1 MERTKRS
8 TFNIIYGF
16 INKIIT
22 VLMPFILRT
31 VLIKVLSESYLGLSS
46 LFTSILQ
53 VLSLAELGLG
63 STVIFAM
70 YKPVEENDIPTI
82 CAYLYF
88 YRRFFHIIGLIM
100 LAIGLAIMPF
110 IGFFIK
116 GTYPADINLYI
127 LYAIYLFNT
136 VIGYFCVAYKCAIFS
151 AYQRNDIISNISTI
165 ITFIQYVIQI
175 IVLILFKNYYAYII
189 FMPLATLAN
198 NMMCG
203 VIAKRK
209 YPNLV
214 CYGELTQNQK
224 SILFSKVKGM
234 IGHKIG
240 GVVVN
245 SLDTIVVSAFLG
257 LTTTAIYGN
266 YYYIIA
272 ALNGFV
278 NVVYVA
284 ILASVGSFIVTAK
297 SKDEIYGLFKKVHF
311 LFLWIVGLFTVCLF
325 CLYQHFMY
333 IWVGE
338 KLMFSFGIMLVFCI
352 YFYTWQFR
360 MAGLLFKDAAGMW
373 IEDFWKPYIGII
385 VNLVTNIILV
395 QFIGV
400 YGVLISTIIVMIV
413 IYFPWET
420 HVLFSKL
427 FNRSSGE
434 YIGYTIYFI
443 VVTMITMCVT
453 YLLCKLLPIY
463 GIYWFII
470 KVALCLVCCNLIFLI
485 IFHKTK
491 EFKNLQKRVLTLL
504 HKMG

>member
-22 VLMPFILRT
+22 LLMPFILRT
-31 VLIKVLSESYLGLSS
+31 ALIKVLGESYLGLSS

-53 VLSLAELGLG
+53 VLSLADLGL
-63 STVIFAM
+63 SSAVVFSM
-70 YKPVEENDIPTI
+70 YKPVEENDISTV

-88 YRRFFHIIGLIM
+88 YRRFFHIIGIIM
-100 LAIGLAIMPF
+100 LIIGLSIMPF
-110 IGFFIK
+110 IGFFIN
-116 GTYPADINLYI
+116 GTYPADINLYV

-151 AYQRNDIISNISTI
+151 AYQRNDIISNVSTV
-165 ITFIQYVIQI
+165 ITLIQYVVQI
-175 IVLILFKNYYAYII
+175 TVLIICKNYYAYIV

-198 NMMCG
+198 NLMYG

-209 YPNLV
+209 YPNLI
-214 CYGELTQNQK
+214 CYGELTQEQK
-224 SILFSKVKGM
+224 SVLFSKVKGM

-245 SLDTIVVSAFLG
+245 SLDTIVISAFFG
-257 LTTTAIYGN
+257 LTITAVYGN
-266 YYYIIA
+266 YYYIIT

-278 NVVYVA
+278 NVIYMA
-284 ILASVGSFIVTAK
+284 ILAGVGSFIVVAK
-297 SKDEIYGLFKKVHF
+297 SKDEIYDLFKKIHF
-311 LFLWIVGLFTVCLF
+311 VFLWIVGLFTTCLL

-373 IEDFWKPYIGII
+373 TEDFWKPYIGII
-385 VNLVTNIILV
+385 VNLIANITFI

-400 YGVLISTIIVMIV
+400 YGVLISTILVMV
-413 IYFPWET
+413 LIYFPWET

-427 FNRSSGE
+427 FKRSSRE
-434 YIGYTIYFI
+434 YIKYTLWFI
-443 VVTMITMCVT
+443 AVTVITIVIT
-453 YLLCKLLPIY
+453 YLLCKLLPSY
-463 GIYWFII
+463 GFFWFIVKAI
-470 KVALCLVCCNLIFLI
+470 LCLFCCNLIFFI
-485 IFHKTK
+485 IFYKTK
-491 EFKNLQKRVLTLL
+491 EFKNLQKRVFKLL
-504 HKMG
+504 QKIG